1 MWSSSEDFCRVKN
14 VNFSNCSRDS
24 NLAKAIHVYANKHLP
39 LHSFFPCWKHCDK
52 QITHLISCYK
62 CLAKFFWVKVVIL
75 YKTFFFQNSEAI
87 SATSKI
93 TYFFLILCSPI
104 DGMARY
110 GSSMAHSFSCL
121 NIIFLSWCSL
131 ELMGPNFFV
140 FSFFAKNEKKT
151 KIKTPLEN
159 QQFCIFLNQFYWK
172 FQFWLECAGDNVKLW
187 KIIKRGTELLPGLNF
202 AKINFFIFKDMVK
215 SLEHDVSTIIISNFD

>member
-1 MWSSSEDFCRVKN
+1 MPTLTPKASEFAPNARVHICAREFMQQKKKP
-14 VNFSNCSRDS
+14 VSNCCQKNRHTF
-24 NLAKAIHVYANKHLP
+24 LEICLTWY
-39 LHSFFPCWKHCDK
+39 F

-140 FSFFAKNEKKT
+140 FSFFAKNEKK
-151 KIKTPLEN
+151 N
-159 QQFCIFLNQFYWK
+159 
-172 FQFWLECAGDNVKLW
+172 
-187 KIIKRGTELLPGLNF
+187 
-202 AKINFFIFKDMVK
+202 
-215 SLEHDVSTIIISNFD
+215 